1 MPETTVGAI
10 IHPAPNDRRILLTR
24 RGRLGTF
31 AGYWC
36 IPGGHIEPNEPY
48 RDAVVREVRE
58 ETGRDYDPE
67 FFAPFDEIF
76 PESGFHYVAL
86 VFSGVGRG
94 TLRNQEVEVAESAW
108 VPLDEARAMTLAF
121 THNQVL
127 DAYAQRGAPA

>member
-10 IHPAPNDRRILLTR
+10 IHPAPADRRILLTR
-24 RGRLGTF
+24 RGRLGAF
-31 AGYWC
+31 PGYWC

-58 ETGRDYDPE
+58 ETGLDYEPT

-76 PESGFHYVAL
+76 PESGIHFVAL

-94 TLRNQEVEVAESAW
+94 RVRNQEGEVVESAW
-108 VPLDEARAMTLAF
+108 VSLDQARAMTLAF

-127 DAYAQRGAPA
+127 DAYARGHARA